1 MKITVLTL
9 FPEMYEGFIN
19 TSIIKRIIDK
29 GLAEIKFVNIRD
41 YSLDKHHHVDDTPYG
56 GGAGML
62 MKVDVIHRALLD
74 NISNDYTYTILTSP
88 KARPLRQSDLERLS
102 KMDEFVI
109 ICGHYEGIDYRI
121 ERYVDEKVSI
131 GDYVLTGGELPSMV
145 IVDGVLRLLD
155 EGISSDS
162 LKEESYTDGL
172 LEYPQYT
179 RPVEYNG
186 VRVPEVLQNGNHK
199 EIRRYNLK
207 MALKETMLNRPDL
220 LDKRELSEEERILI
234 SEIINEL
241 G

>member
-19 TSIIKRIIDK
+19 TSIIKSIIDK
-29 GLAEIKFVNIRD
+29 GLAEIKVVNIRD

-62 MKVDVIHRALLD
+62 MKVDVVHRALLD